1 MAHVIGIGAYRLS
14 DDRGDVRLRFHE
26 FRPKPWVKP
35 DYVVQHAAPEVLR
48 IQVLQVS
55 VQPDGDASRDVTML
69 AEVLKVGRSQ
79 TSLKADDMVTIKYKL
94 TTHPA
99 GWVGPGDVPVL
110 KENTETVAYLSK
122 AANSENY
129 APAAGAMSFDQF

>member
-1 MAHVIGIGAYRLS
+1 MNRLFLLLISFLALGLCARAELPPSAY
-14 DDRGDVRLRFHE
+14 E
-26 FRPKPWVKP
+26 KM
-35 DYVVQHAAPEVLR
+35 QHGAPEVLR

-55 VQPDGDASRDVTML
+55 VQPDGDTTRDVTML

-79 TSLKADDMVTIKYKL
+79 TNLKADDMVTIKYKL

-99 GWVGPGDVPVL
+99 GWVGPGDVPIL

-122 AANSENY
+122 AADSDNY

>member
-1 MAHVIGIGAYRLS
+1 MNRLFLLLVSLVTIGLSARAELPPSAY
-14 DDRGDVRLRFHE
+14 E
-26 FRPKPWVKP
+26 KM
-35 DYVVQHAAPEVLR
+35 QHAAPEVLR

-55 VQPDGDASRDVTML
+55 VQPDGDTARDVTML
-69 AEVLKVGRSQ
+69 AEVLKVGRSH
-79 TSLKADDMVTIKYKL
+79 TSLKANDMVTIKYKL

-110 KENTETVAYLSK
+110 KENTETVAYLAK
-122 AANSENY
+122 DANSDNY